1 MPESVTDRT
10 DEVSRICI
18 LTSEIR
24 KILLRLHC
32 DPGAADAV
40 QHGPPDAADV
50 RRADWRPEGLRAQRG
65 ERQPIGAENDEN
77 LKKKVGLSR
86 SDEAP
91 LIHGNKPGRSDG
103 GAACNDDEQVT
114 RRKRSVWT
122 TTLAGFSWEMC
133 RNCKEHYPDGAETDQ
148 PCRKCGAQD
157 WVAHFAIFPEA
168 LVVPG
173 RQGGQLRGRLL
184 RRVRHALG
192 EGCWRAGGRRGQP
205 APRREQG
212 TADGRRGAR
221 TRAHGVAGEPRLVRP
236 VGAFDHANPRMG
248 SGMRV
253 RHRVGRRQPQG
264 DRHANRGAHRRPVSR
279 HRPRWHEP
287 GRAAITKARFRS
299 RSTSTGS
306 TPRSFADR
314 SIGRRWRR
322 RPAPR
327 SRTTSRTDYPN
338 GARAVPPALR
348 DSWIER
354 GWIERVE
361 IPRIAPT
368 EPTPCTVLD
377 PFAGSG
383 TTGVVALV
391 HGRDF
396 VGVELN
402 GDYALMAGAR
412 IQNVAPLFNKVE
424 ICTETH
430 TGEADTL
437 TSLAGRTE

>member
-1 MPESVTDRT
+1 MNGNRSA
-10 DEVSRICI
+10 
-18 LTSEIR
+18 R
-24 KILLRLHC
+24 KTI
-32 DPGAADAV
+32 
-40 QHGPPDAADV
+40 
-50 RRADWRPEGLRAQRG
+50 
-65 ERQPIGAENDEN
+65 EN

-122 TTLAGFSWEMC
+122 TTLARFSWEMC
-133 RNCKEHYPDGAETDQ
+133 RNCKEHYPDGAETDK
-148 PCRKCGAQD
+148 PCSKCGAQD

-168 LVVPG
+168 LIVPAVKAGQAEDGCCAECGAPLERVVGEPEVVEGDPRRAGNKERRMGDAALEHGRTESRASLGSSVPWEPSITPTLEWVPG
-173 RQGGQLRGRLL
+173 CECGTGLAADDLKVINTPTGERVGEDPSLITGRAGMNRPRGDNEGTVPVTLYEHRKYAAQLRRSE
-184 RRVRHALG
+184 H
-192 EGCWRAGGRRGQP
+192 RAEME
-205 APRREQG
+205 AEAG
-212 TADGRRGAR
+212 TAF
-221 TRAHGVAGEPRLVRP
+221 AHY
-236 VGAFDHANPRMG
+236 
-248 SGMRV
+248 
-253 RHRVGRRQPQG
+253 
-264 DRHANRGAHRRPVSR
+264 
-279 HRPRWHEP
+279 
-287 GRAAITKARFRS
+287 I
-299 RSTSTGS
+299 
-306 TPRSFADR
+306 
-314 SIGRRWRR
+314 
-322 RPAPR
+322 
-327 SRTTSRTDYPN
+327 RTDYPN
-338 GARAVPPALR
+338 GAEGRPSGAEGLLDRARL
-348 DSWIER
+348 D
-354 GWIERVE
+354 ERVE